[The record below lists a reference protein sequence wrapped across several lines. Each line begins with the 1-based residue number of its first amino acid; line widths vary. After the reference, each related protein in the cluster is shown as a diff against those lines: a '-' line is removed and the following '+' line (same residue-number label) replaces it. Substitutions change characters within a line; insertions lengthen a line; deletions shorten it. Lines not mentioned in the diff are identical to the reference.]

1 MAKARRRPPAQET
14 MLDMVTSMWVS
25 QLLFVVA
32 RLGIADELARG
43 ALAVDELAERTGAK
57 APALRRVLRALASRG
72 VFAET
77 SGGKFKLTPLA
88 ATLRSGRPGSLR
100 DFTLMMADGY
110 NAGAWAALEHGVRTG
125 ELPFDHVYG
134 KPLFA
139 YFRENPEIESR
150 FMAAMSSISA
160 TENAA
165 VARAY
170 PFGRLGALV
179 DVGGAHGHLLATILA
194 RHEKLRGVLYD
205 QPQVVAGATASGFVT
220 APAVRDRCEIVG
232 GDFFESVPTGAGGY
246 VMKYIVHDWDDAKA
260 TRLLRN
266 CREAMAPGGV
276 VLVVDHVI
284 APGNARD
291 WGKLLD
297 VNMLVLPGGMER
309 TREEFRALLAAAGLR
324 LRRVVPTACPLSIVE
339 AVAA

>member
-1 MAKARRRPPAQET
+1 MPKARRPRAQET
-14 MLDMVTSMWVS
+14 MLEMVTGFWVS
-25 QLLFVVA
+25 QLLFVA
-32 RLGIADELARG
+32 TRLGIADHLARG
-43 ALAVDELAERTGAK
+43 ALAVDELAKRTGAH
-57 APALRRVLRALASRG
+57 APSLRRILRALASVG

-77 SGGKFKLTPLA
+77 SRGTFRLTPLA
-88 ATLRSGRPGSLR
+88 ATLRSDQPGSLR

-110 NAGAWAALEHGVRTG
+110 NVGAWTALEHGVRTG

-134 KPLFA
+134 KPLFG
-139 YFRENPEIESR
+139 YLHDHPELESR

-170 PFGRLGALV
+170 PFGRIRKLV

-194 RHEKLRGVLYD
+194 RHGKVRGVLYD
-205 QPQVVAGATASGFVT
+205 QPQVVAGAAASGFVK
-220 APAVRDRCEIVG
+220 APAVRDRCDVVG
-232 GDFFESVPTGAGGY
+232 GDFFQSVPAGADGY

-260 TRLLRN
+260 TRILRN
-266 CREAMAPGGV
+266 CRAAMAPDGV

-284 APGNARD
+284 PPGNARS

-297 VNMLVLPGGMER
+297 VNMLVMPGGMER
-309 TREEFRALLAAAGLR
+309 TREEFRDLLAAAGLR
-324 LRRVVPTACPLSIVE
+324 MRRIVATACPLSVVE

>member
-1 MAKARRRPPAQET
+1 MPKARRRPPAQET
-14 MLDMVTSMWVS
+14 MLSMVTGYWVS

-32 RLGIADELARG
+32 RLGIADHLARG
-43 ALAVDELAERTGAK
+43 PLDVEELAKRTVVK
-57 APALRRVLRALASRG
+57 APALRRVLRALASVG

-77 SGGKFKLTPLA
+77 PRGKFKLTPLA
-88 ATLRSGRPGSLR
+88 DTLRNDRPGSLR
-100 DFTLMMADGY
+100 DFTLMLADDY
-110 NAGAWAALEHGVRTG
+110 NRGSWAALEHGVRTG

-139 YFRENPEIESR
+139 YFHEHPELEGR

-170 PFGRLGALV
+170 PFARVGKLV
-179 DVGGAHGHLLATILA
+179 DVGGAHGHLLATILG
-194 RHEKLRGVLYD
+194 RHRKLSGMLYD
-205 QPQVVAGATASGFVT
+205 QPQVVAGAAASGFVT
-220 APAVRDRCEIVG
+220 APAVRDRVEVVG
-232 GDFFESVPTGAGGY
+232 GDFFESVPASAGGY
-246 VMKYIVHDWDDAKA
+246 VMKYIIHDWDDAKA
-260 TRLLRN
+260 TRILRN

-284 APGNARD
+284 PPGNGAS

-297 VNMLVLPGGMER
+297 VNMLVMPGGMER
-309 TREEFRALLAAAGLR
+309 TREEFRALLAGAGLR
-324 LRRVVPTACPLSIVE
+324 MKRIIPTACPLAIVE